1 MMHDD
6 DECARPLLRWAFP
19 LFYCTAPLQEY
30 VQHLIRR
37 QGPLL
42 WPLLQA
48 GAAVLV
54 AGSAGQMPKE
64 VTSALERVVSEQTGA
79 SQEAASAWVKGLMK
93 AGRLQ
98 VEAWA

>member
-1 MMHDD
+1 MV
-6 DECARPLLRWAFP
+6 LL
-19 LFYCTAPLQEY
+19 YCVALLQEY

-42 WPLLQA
+42 WQRLQA

-54 AGSAGQMPKE
+54 AGAAGQMPKE
-64 VTSALERVVSEQTGA
+64 VTSALERVVGEQTGA
-79 SQEAASAWVKGLMK
+79 SQEAASSWVKGLVR